1 MSLPSVS
8 AILRLPALVRAA
20 PEVAAGAD
28 HLSREVRWV
37 HVSELGDISRLLRG
51 GELLLTTG
59 IALDL
64 SPQGLRRYVESL
76 AERGVAGLV
85 VEFGRRLEEAPPAM
99 VDAAERYGLPLVV
112 LRREARF
119 VEITEQAHAF
129 IIDSQVAEL
138 RFRQEIHEAFTEMAV
153 EGADTRAIVG
163 YAVRAARRPILLTTV
178 AGTVVHLEPGSWD
191 PGRVLEEWQAAAHF
205 HRFTGQ
211 TELLHGRPSWLAC
224 PVRAR
229 GEVWGEL
236 VLREPG
242 GPGAGRGRI
251 VLERAAVALALNRL
265 VERERLSLELQA
277 RRSLLDDLLKGASA
291 AAGVAERAAALGF
304 PLTGT
309 VLVGGEVRWGGPE
322 APGKGPRAEARAG
335 DLGRQ
340 VTAAAGETRDRALAA
355 PRPDGRVQLLLSL
368 PGAEPVER
376 RLGRLAGAIHA
387 RVAARQLGEVLVVF
401 GGEVRDLHY
410 ARGSLEEAGQVLDAL
425 PGPERKLY
433 YRAPDIRLRGLLH
446 LLRQDERLVSFAE
459 RELRPLLDADRRQH
473 SDLLKVLGA
482 YISHRGNKAETAT
495 ALGMSRPT
503 LYARLRRIGA
513 LLAVDLDDGEA
524 LASLQVALMARQT
537 AGDVLL
543 G

>member
-28 HLSREVRWV
+28 HLSNEVRWV

-51 GELLLTTG
+51 GALLLTTG

-64 SPQGLRRYVESL
+64 SPQGLQRYVESL
-76 AERGVAGLV
+76 AARRVSGLV
-85 VEFGRRLEEAPPAM
+85 VESGRRLEEAPPAM
-99 VDAAERYGLPLVV
+99 VGAAERQGLPLVV

-129 IIDSQVAEL
+129 IIDSQVTEL

-153 EGADTRAIVG
+153 EGADAQAIVG
-163 YAVRAARRPILLTTV
+163 YAARAARRPILLSTV
-178 AGTVVHLEPGSWD
+178 GGAVVHLEAGAWD
-191 PGRVLEEWQAAAHF
+191 PRQVLDEWHSAAHL

-211 TELLHGRPSWLAC
+211 TELLDGRPSWLVC

-242 GPGAGRGRI
+242 GLGAGRSRI
-251 VLERAAVALALNRL
+251 VLERAAGALALNRL

-322 APGKGPRAEARAG
+322 APRNGPRAEVRAG

-340 VTAAAGETRDRALAA
+340 VAAAAGETRDHVLAA

-368 PGAEPVER
+368 LGPGSVEQ
-376 RLGRLAGAIHA
+376 RLGHLASAIHA
-387 RVAARQLGEVLVVF
+387 RVAARALGEVLVAF

-410 ARGSLEEAGQVLDAL
+410 ARWSLEEAGQVLDAL
-425 PGPERKLY
+425 PGPEGKIY
-433 YRAPDIRLRGLLH
+433 YRAPDIRLRGLLR
-446 LLRQDERLVSFAE
+446 LLRQDERLISFAE
-459 RELRPLLDADRRQH
+459 RELRPLLEADRRQR
-473 SDLLKVLGA
+473 SDLLKVLGT
-482 YISHRGNKAETAT
+482 YISHLGNKAETAA

-503 LYARLRRIGA
+503 LYARLRQIEA
-513 LLAVDLDDGEA
+513 LLAVDLTDGEA
-524 LASLQVALMARQT
+524 LASLQVALLARQT
-537 AGDVLL
+537 ARAVPL

>member
-1 MSLPSVS
+1 MSLPTVS

-20 PEVAAGAD
+20 PEVVAGSD
-28 HLSREVRWV
+28 HLGNEVRWV

-64 SPQGLRRYVESL
+64 SPPGLQRYVASL
-76 AERGVAGLV
+76 AERRVAGLV
-85 VEFGRRLEEAPPAM
+85 VEFGRKLAEAPPAM
-99 VDAAERYGLPLVV
+99 VSAAERSGLPLVV

-119 VEITEQAHAF
+119 VEVTEQAHAY
-129 IIDSQVAEL
+129 IIDSQVTEL

-153 EGADTRAIVG
+153 EGADAGAIVG
-163 YAVRAARRPILLTTV
+163 YASRAARRPVLLTTL
-178 AGTVVHLEPGSWD
+178 AGAVVHVEAGGWD
-191 PGRVLEEWQAAAHF
+191 VGRVLEEWQAAAPS

-211 TELLHGRPSWLAC
+211 PELLDGRPSWLTC

-242 GPGAGRGRI
+242 RLGAARSRL
-251 VLERAAVALALNRL
+251 VLERAAGALALNRL
-265 VERERLSLELQA
+265 VERERLSLELHA
-277 RRSLLDDLLKGASA
+277 RRSLLDDLLKGTGA
-291 AAGVAERAAALGF
+291 AAGVPERAAALGF

-309 VLVGGEVRWGGPE
+309 ILVGGEVRWAGVDPSGSGPM
-322 APGKGPRAEARAG
+322 AESRAG
-335 DLGRQ
+335 DLGRR
-340 VTAAAGETRDRALAA
+340 VTAAAGETRDRVLAA

-368 PGAEPVER
+368 PEAGSVER
-376 RLGRLAGAIHA
+376 RLSRLAGGIHA
-387 RVAARQLGEVLVVF
+387 RVAGRELGEVLIAF

-410 ARGSLEEAGQVLDAL
+410 ARWSMEEAGQVLDAL
-425 PGPERKLY
+425 PRAGGKLY

-446 LLRQDERLVSFAE
+446 LLRQDQRLVSFAE
-459 RELRPLLDADRRQH
+459 RELRPLLEADRRQH

-482 YISHRGNKAETAT
+482 YISHLGNKAETAS

-503 LYARLRRIGA
+503 LYARLRQIEA
-513 LLAVDLDDGEA
+513 ILAVDLDDGEA
-524 LASLQVALMARQT
+524 LASLQVALMTRQT
-537 AGDVLL
+537 VRDAPLS
-543 G
+543 

>member
-1 MSLPSVS
+1 MSLPTVS

-28 HLSREVRWV
+28 HLSNEVRWV

-64 SPQGLRRYVESL
+64 SPRGLERYVSSL
-76 AERGVAGLV
+76 AECRAAGLV
-85 VEFGRRLEEAPPAM
+85 VEFGRRLEEIPAAM
-99 VDAAERYGLPLVV
+99 VGAAERSGLPLVV

-119 VEITEQAHAF
+119 VEVTEQAHAF
-129 IIDSQVAEL
+129 IIDSQVTEL

-153 EGADTRAIVG
+153 EGADAGAIVG
-163 YAVRAARRPILLTTV
+163 YAARSARRPILLTTLSG
-178 AGTVVHLEPGSWD
+178 AVVHLDAGGWD
-191 PGRVLEEWQAAAHF
+191 PGRVLEEWQAAAPL
-205 HRFTGQ
+205 HRFTGRP
-211 TELLHGRPSWLAC
+211 ELLGGRPSWLIY

-242 GPGAGRGRI
+242 SLAAGRSRI
-251 VLERAAVALALNRL
+251 VLERAAGALALNRL

-277 RRSLLDDLLKGASA
+277 RRSLLDDLVKGASA

-309 VLVGGEVRWGGPE
+309 LLVGGEVRWAGAE
-322 APGKGPRAEARAG
+322 APGGGPGAETRAA
-335 DLGRQ
+335 DLGRH
-340 VTAAAGETRDRALAA
+340 VTAAARETGDHVLAA

-368 PGAEPVER
+368 PATGRVEQ
-376 RLGRLAGAIHA
+376 RLGRLARAIHA
-387 RVAARQLGEVLVVF
+387 RLASRALGEALVAF
-401 GGEVRDLHY
+401 GGEARDLPY
-410 ARGSLEEAGQVLDAL
+410 ARWSMEEAGQVLDAL
-425 PGPERKLY
+425 PGPEGKLF

-459 RELRPLLDADRRQH
+459 RELRPLLDADRRQR
-473 SDLLKVLGA
+473 SDLLKVLGT
-482 YISHRGNKAETAT
+482 YIAHLGNKAETAA
-495 ALGMSRPT
+495 ALKMSRPT
-503 LYARLRRIGA
+503 LYARLRQIEA
-513 LLAVDLDDGEA
+513 ILNVDLSDGEA

-537 AGDVLL
+537 VGAAP
-543 G
+543 

>member
-1 MSLPSVS
+1 MSLPTVG

-20 PEVAAGAD
+20 PEVAAGAR
-28 HLSREVRWV
+28 HLSNEVRWV

-64 SPQGLRRYVESL
+64 SSQGLERYVASL
-76 AERGVAGLV
+76 AERHVAGLV

-99 VDAAERYGLPLVV
+99 VTAAERSGLPLVV

-119 VEITEQAHAF
+119 VEVTEQAHEF
-129 IIDSQVAEL
+129 IIDSQVTEL

-153 EGADTRAIVG
+153 EGADSGAIVR
-163 YAVRAARRPILLTTV
+163 YASRSARRPILLTTV
-178 AGTVVHLEPGSWD
+178 AGAVVHLEAGGWD
-191 PGRVLEEWQAAAHF
+191 PGRVLEEWQAAAPV
-205 HRFTGQ
+205 HRFTGRP
-211 TELLHGRPSWLAC
+211 ELLDGRPSWLIY

-242 GPGAGRGRI
+242 GPGAGRSRI
-251 VLERAAVALALNRL
+251 VLERAAGTLALNQL

-304 PLTGT
+304 PLSGT
-309 VLVGGEVRWGGPE
+309 LLVGGEVRWAGAE
-322 APGKGPRAEARAG
+322 APGSGPGAEARAG

-340 VTAAAGETRDRALAA
+340 VTAAAVETRDHVLAA
-355 PRPDGRVQLLLSL
+355 PRPDGRVQLLLTL
-368 PGAEPVER
+368 PAAGPVER

-387 RVAARQLGEVLVVF
+387 RLAARALGDVLVAF

-410 ARGSLEEAGQVLDAL
+410 ARWSLEEAGQVLDAL
-425 PGPERKLY
+425 PRPEGKLY
-433 YRAPDIRLRGLLH
+433 YRAPDIRLRGLLR

-459 RELRPLLDADRRQH
+459 RELRPLLDADRRQR
-473 SDLLKVLGA
+473 SDLLKVLGT
-482 YISHRGNKAETAT
+482 YISHLGNKAETAA

-503 LYARLRRIGA
+503 LYARLRQIEA
-513 LLAVDLDDGEA
+513 LLGVDLNDGEA

-537 AGDVLL
+537 ARAAP
-543 G
+543 